1 MQISEIKNGSEV
13 SIDIVI
19 QGQEVSIST
28 TALLSAGTGLLV
40 DRIMIGDGD
49 LIWRRPCKV
58 VVKNTGDGR
67 TYVFNAISIE
77 PVQVRGQVVHRII
90 CEIEGEQKQM
100 RVAQRMEVIRLGSC
114 FVHGVNYK
122 AIIYDISET
131 GVAVIL
137 DGNVKMK
144 IGDEVSIRFTMADP
158 GEVLH
163 VYELTAQVVRFFDV
177 QGRVAIGCR
186 ITSMPDGLIFDL
198 HLKEQEKMLRTL
210 EEAEDLLFDT
220 DFKPD

>member
-1 MQISEIKNGSEV
+1 MRISEVKTGSEV
-13 SIDIVI
+13 EIEI
-19 QGQEVSIST
+19 QIQNQPVVLKTKSQFAVG
-28 TALLSAGTGLLV
+28 AGLVV

-49 LIWRRPCKV
+49 LIWHRPCKV
-58 VVKNTGDGR
+58 TVHNVGDGN
-67 TYVFNAISIE
+67 TYLFDALSIE
-77 PVQVRGQVVHRII
+77 PAQTQMGSVHRIV
-90 CEIEGEQKQM
+90 CDVEGEQKQM
-100 RVAQRMEVIRLGSC
+100 RVAQRMEVIRLGNC

-137 DGNVKMK
+137 DGNVRMK
-144 IGDEVSIRFTMADP
+144 ISDEVTIRFSMADP

-186 ITSMPDGLIFDL
+186 IMSMPDGLLRDISL
-198 HLKEQEKMLRTL
+198 REQEKMFRTL
-210 EEAEDLLFDT
+210 EAAEDLLFEDLE
-220 DFKPD
+220 

>member
-1 MQISEIKNGSEV
+1 MRISEVKTGSEV
-13 SIDIVI
+13 EIEI
-19 QGQEVSIST
+19 QIQNQPVVLKTKSQFAVG
-28 TALLSAGTGLLV
+28 AGLVV

-49 LIWRRPCKV
+49 LIWHQPCKV
-58 VVKNTGDGR
+58 TVHNVGDGN
-67 TYVFNAISIE
+67 TYLFDALSIE
-77 PVQVRGQVVHRII
+77 PAQTQMGSVHRII
-90 CEIEGEQKQM
+90 CDMEGEQKQM
-100 RVAQRMEVIRLGSC
+100 RVAQRMEVVRLGNC

-137 DGNVKMK
+137 DGNVRMK
-144 IGDEVSIRFTMADP
+144 ISDEVTIRFSMADP

-186 ITSMPDGLIFDL
+186 IMSMPDGLMWDISL
-198 HLKEQEKMLRTL
+198 REQEKMFRTL
-210 EEAEDLLFDT
+210 EAAEDLLVEDLE
-220 DFKPD
+220 

>member
-1 MQISEIKNGSEV
+1 MRLSEVKTGSEV
-13 SIDIVI
+13 EVQIEI
-19 QGQEVSIST
+19 QDQPVTLKTKSQF
-28 TALLSAGTGLLV
+28 AVGTGLVV

-58 VVKNTGDGR
+58 TVHNAKDGNTYLFD
-67 TYVFNAISIE
+67 AMSIE
-77 PVQVRGQVVHRII
+77 PAQTQMGSVHRIV
-90 CEIEGEQKQM
+90 CEVEGEQKQM
-100 RVAQRMEVIRLGSC
+100 RVAQRIEVVRLGNC

-122 AIIYDISET
+122 AIIYDISES

-137 DGNVKMK
+137 DGNVRMK
-144 IGDEVSIRFTMADP
+144 IGDEVTIRFSMTDP

-186 ITSMPDGLIFDL
+186 ITGMPDGLMWDINL
-198 HLKEQEKMLRTL
+198 REQEKMFRTL
-210 EEAEDLLFDT
+210 EAAEDMLFEDLE
-220 DFKPD
+220 

>member
-1 MQISEIKNGSEV
+1 MRLSEVKTGSEV
-13 SIDIVI
+13 EVQIEI
-19 QGQEVSIST
+19 QDQPVTLKTKSQF
-28 TALLSAGTGLLV
+28 AAGTGLVV

-58 VVKNTGDGR
+58 TVHNAKDGNTYLFD
-67 TYVFNAISIE
+67 AMSIE
-77 PVQVRGQVVHRII
+77 PAQTQMGSVHRIV
-90 CEIEGEQKQM
+90 CEVEGEQKQM
-100 RVAQRMEVIRLGSC
+100 RVAQRIEVVRLGNC

-122 AIIYDISET
+122 AIIYDISES

-137 DGNVKMK
+137 DGNVRMK
-144 IGDEVSIRFTMADP
+144 IGDEVTIRFSMTDP

-186 ITSMPDGLIFDL
+186 ITGMPDGLMWDINL
-198 HLKEQEKMLRTL
+198 REQEKMFRTL
-210 EEAEDLLFDT
+210 EAAEDMLFEDLE
-220 DFKPD
+220 

>member
-1 MQISEIKNGSEV
+1 MRISEVKTGSEV
-13 SIDIVI
+13 EIEI
-19 QGQEVSIST
+19 QIQNQPVVLKTKSQFTVG
-28 TALLSAGTGLLV
+28 AGLVV

-49 LIWRRPCKV
+49 LIWHRPCKV
-58 VVKNTGDGR
+58 TVHNVGDGN
-67 TYVFNAISIE
+67 TYLFDALSIE
-77 PVQVRGQVVHRII
+77 PAQTQMGSVHRII
-90 CEIEGEQKQM
+90 CDMEGEQKQM
-100 RVAQRMEVIRLGSC
+100 RVAQRMEVVRLGNC

-137 DGNVKMK
+137 DGNVRMK
-144 IGDEVSIRFTMADP
+144 IGDEVTIRFSMADP

-186 ITSMPDGLIFDL
+186 IMSMPDGLMWDISL
-198 HLKEQEKMLRTL
+198 REQEKMFRTL
-210 EEAEDLLFDT
+210 EAAEDLLVEDLE
-220 DFKPD
+220 

>member
-1 MQISEIKNGSEV
+1 MRISEVKTGSEV
-13 SIDIVI
+13 EIEI
-19 QGQEVSIST
+19 QIQNQPVVLKTKSQFAVG
-28 TALLSAGTGLLV
+28 AGLVV

-49 LIWRRPCKV
+49 LIWHQPCKV
-58 VVKNTGDGR
+58 TVHNAGDGN
-67 TYVFNAISIE
+67 TYLFDALSIE
-77 PVQVRGQVVHRII
+77 PAQTQMGSVHRIV
-90 CEIEGEQKQM
+90 CDMEGEQKQM
-100 RVAQRMEVIRLGSC
+100 RVAQRMEVVRLGNC

-137 DGNVKMK
+137 DGNVRMK
-144 IGDEVSIRFTMADP
+144 ISDEVTIRFSMADP

-186 ITSMPDGLIFDL
+186 IMSMPDGLMWDISL
-198 HLKEQEKMLRTL
+198 REQEKMFRTL
-210 EEAEDLLFDT
+210 EAAEDLLVEDLE
-220 DFKPD
+220 